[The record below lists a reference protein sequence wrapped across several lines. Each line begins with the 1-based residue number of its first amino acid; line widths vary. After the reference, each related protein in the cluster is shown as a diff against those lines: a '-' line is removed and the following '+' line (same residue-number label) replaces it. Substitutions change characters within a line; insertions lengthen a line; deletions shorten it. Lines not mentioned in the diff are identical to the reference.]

1 MLYFKTNVNKLLIRK
16 TKSVFKIKSL
26 HLTNITNTLINNKR
40 SLYKKNIII
49 VVSVSILKI

>member
-1 MLYFKTNVNKLLIRK
+1 MLYFKINVNKLLIRK